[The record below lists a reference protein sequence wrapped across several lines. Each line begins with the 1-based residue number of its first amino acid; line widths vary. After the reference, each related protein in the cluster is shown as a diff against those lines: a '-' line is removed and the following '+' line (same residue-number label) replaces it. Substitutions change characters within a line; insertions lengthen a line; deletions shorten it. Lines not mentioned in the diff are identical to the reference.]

1 MFCMGYQLNGWV
13 VRTKSA
19 EVIILSTTYFY
30 KGDTT

>member
-13 VRTKSA
+13 LRTESA
-19 EVIILSTTYFY
+19 EVIILCTTYSS